1 MSCKITQ
8 HDNISIKAQWTEAPT
23 CSQKRKKQKTV
34 QLSWDPVVGKN
45 KGLYEDMLSTLEVKN
60 NAPLPTVHLKI
71 TSPVLKDPGRAKT

>member
-23 CSQKRKKQKTV
+23 CSQTRKKKTV

-45 KGLYEDMLSTLEVKN
+45 KGLYENMLSTLEVKY

-71 TSPVLKDPGRAKT
+71 TSPVLKDPGTAEA

>member
-1 MSCKITQ
+1 MITFLSRHNGRKLQ
-8 HDNISIKAQWTEAPT
+8 HVPKSE
-23 CSQKRKKQKTV
+23 KKQKTV

-71 TSPVLKDPGRAKT
+71 TSPVLKDPGTAET

>member
-23 CSQKRKKQKTV
+23 CSQKRKKKTV

-45 KGLYEDMLSTLEVKN
+45 KGLYENMLSTLEVKY

-71 TSPVLKDPGRAKT
+71 TSPVLKDPETAET